1 MERRREE
8 LVCCAGKKGDFLVL
22 LTQKAGREG
31 GGGGVREE
39 RGGEKVVAEKVNSA
53 VPPCA
58 SGVPVAGARQLQPC
72 SRKMNWWGLLVSGRR
87 DGVEEG
93 IDGEAVGFSHP
104 LDS

>member
-1 MERRREE
+1 M
-8 LVCCAGKKGDFLVL
+8 CCAGKKGDFLVL

-53 VPPCA
+53 VPAVRQWGAHRRCA
-58 SGVPVAGARQLQPC
+58 PAAGPAAVLEEDELEGPTCQRE
-72 SRKMNWWGLLVSGRR
+72 KGWGGGGNRWRSCWIFPFPHL
-87 DGVEEG
+87 
-93 IDGEAVGFSHP
+93 

>member
-1 MERRREE
+1 MKRRREE
-8 LVCCAGKKGDFLVL
+8 LVCCAGKKRDFLVL
-22 LTQKAGREG
+22 LTQKAGRG